1 MASAGYGQRAGA
13 VTLHTATCCRE
24 VLGDLLLPIRAS
36 GERTGSLWLRQS
48 RAGCLATQGERG
60 RGSLALAGTCRR
72 LGAGGLSGNAG
83 YPGPGIPLRR
93 RPSSRRRR
101 SPAAG
106 GGDRWA
112 DPSWRS
118 LAWPSPWSAQG
129 CSSAPA
135 MLLRP
140 ARTRSRRFVC
150 KGLSCSTPPGSSA
163 APWLVSASSSPPLS
177 WPCASGRPGII
188 CGEAGAGRSH
198 QPGPRSSTLPSHL
211 HVHGVSAGDMATILA
226 RQILPGP
233 GGEPARPTWRSPTD
247 RGSPRP
253 PGGTAHGR
261 RGLPRPRRK
270 IGWPDGHL
278 SPKAVMTI
286 TDRHPVL
293 VTHRPRPCVA
303 HRPARRPRLRIG
315 NRTDDH

>member
-118 LAWPSPWSAQG
+118 PAWPSPWPAQG
-129 CSSAPA
+129 C
-135 MLLRP
+135 
-140 ARTRSRRFVC
+140 
-150 KGLSCSTPPGSSA
+150 SSA

-188 CGEAGAGRSH
+188 CGEAGAGRPH

-233 GGEPARPTWRSPTD
+233 GGEPVRPTWRSPTD
-247 RGSPRP
+247 RGSPRS

-293 VTHRPRPCVA
+293 VTHRRRPCVA